1 MKTASAIKKFLV
13 VIPVLIGILTTI
25 LCYFSINTTKLD
37 YKEMEEKAYKI
48 SENPKNVFDNDCSIT
63 VKDEYIEIT
72 FVNDNGRLIAKYNKS
87 LELISIATRDYSTN
101 PVNAI
106 FVSSILGVVF
116 AELILFSIINKKQ
129 N

>member
-1 MKTASAIKKFLV
+1 
-13 VIPVLIGILTTI
+13 
-25 LCYFSINTTKLD
+25 
-37 YKEMEEKAYKI
+37 MEEKEYKI

-116 AELILFSIINKKQ
+116 AAFAEFILFSIINKKQ